1 MTKTEKPQIYR
12 DVIDH
17 LVDVCRNGQGQI
29 AARRVRAAVW
39 NANASAEF
47 LHDQHEINLFLGR
60 MAATV
65 RDILA
70 QLLAKEVELGVFES
84 LKALEQFAI
93 KPFESG
99 YEGSS
104 YNDFVGRLN
113 GWECRNGDKPA
124 SASSGVWGDLTR
136 TDRALAMLAFAGC
149 PV

>member
-60 MAATV
+60 MAATD

-113 GWECRNGDKPA
+113 GWEWPQR
-124 SASSGVWGDLTR
+124 
-136 TDRALAMLAFAGC
+136 
-149 PV
+149 

>member
-1 MTKTEKPQIYR
+1 MTKDETAAEECGSSNGARAVRGASYLSIGDRHIWNSQNDQNREAANIQR

-60 MAATV
+60 MAATD

-84 LKALEQFAI
+84 LKALEQF
-93 KPFESG
+93 
-99 YEGSS
+99 
-104 YNDFVGRLN
+104 
-113 GWECRNGDKPA
+113 
-124 SASSGVWGDLTR
+124 
-136 TDRALAMLAFAGC
+136 
-149 PV
+149 